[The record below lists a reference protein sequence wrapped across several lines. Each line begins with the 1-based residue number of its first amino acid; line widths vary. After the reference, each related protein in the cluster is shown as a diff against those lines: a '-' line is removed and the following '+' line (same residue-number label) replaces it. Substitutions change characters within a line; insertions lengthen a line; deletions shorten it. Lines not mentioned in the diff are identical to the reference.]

1 MSNGKHP
8 KSKLPIQSICFN
20 RVYVKGFYC
29 RLSLLLKL
37 YIVFLR
43 KYRARKTCQKVKNPL
58 QFIEIEYFCFLVPN

>member
-1 MSNGKHP
+1 MSNGKHA
-8 KSKLPIQSICFN
+8 KSKLPIQSIWFN
-20 RVYVKGFYC
+20 RVYVRGFYC

-43 KYRARKTCQKVKNPL
+43 NRARKTCKKVKNRL